1 MAQATKTAELLQISV
16 RGVVQGRVT
25 IKAIAGASRVVDMLT
40 GELLPRIC

>member
-1 MAQATKTAELLQISV
+1 MAQATKTAELLQIRV

-25 IKAIAGASRVVDMLT
+25 IKAIVGTSRIVDRLT